1 MIATSY
7 LREDDIFL
15 QQARDPDT
23 RAAMLQKLRRTRAQR
38 GWALVALIV
47 LSVALSFTEF
57 GGVVPLCVAAV
68 VLVSYLDADTVIKA
82 TNVAIALMEGAGPR
96 GDA

>member
-1 MIATSY
+1 MIASSHVK
-7 LREDDIFL
+7 EDDIFL

-47 LSVALSFTEF
+47 LSVALSFTEL
-57 GGVVPLCVAAV
+57 GGVIPLCVAAV

-82 TNVAIALMEGAGPR
+82 TYVAIALMEGPAQRTG
-96 GDA
+96 A